1 MAGNRGEEN
10 GNTSAVQLAGLGK
23 YKPHLSHPR
32 HGVSW
37 GEGACH
43 LQIFSLGHAELPLGG
58 GEEVLHTGGKVT
70 TELLAGQPAGQ
81 VRLSSA

>member
-1 MAGNRGEEN
+1 M
-10 GNTSAVQLAGLGK
+10 
-23 YKPHLSHPR
+23 
-32 HGVSW
+32 SW
-37 GEGACH
+37 WEGAGH

-81 VRLSSA
+81 VRLSFA